1 MSVKYRVVHPPKGAM
16 EIFYAK
22 IAPIVTGVGAAV
34 VIVGALFK
42 IMHWPGASPML
53 IVGLSAEAALFLLFA
68 FAPVETAPDWSL
80 VHPELGDDHGH
91 GHGHAPVKKA
101 AAPASTNNLTA
112 KLDNMLDNAKLDQDV
127 FNRLADGIKNLA
139 TSASKMSDLS
149 DAAASN
155 NEYAVN
161 VKAAS
166 SSIVKMNESFAKTV
180 EAMSSMSNASSD
192 AKDYHNQVQVITK
205 SLGALNAV
213 YEMELQDANN
223 HLKAMN
229 KFYGNLS
236 SAMEAMSEASKDTQ
250 QFKVELSKLTSN
262 LTNLNNVYGSMLA
275 AMRGN

>member
-1 MSVKYRVVHPPKGAM
+1 MSVHYRVVNPPKGAM
-16 EIFYAK
+16 EVFYAK
-22 IAPIVTGVGAAV
+22 VAPIITGVGASV

-42 IMHWPGASPML
+42 IMHWPGASAML
-53 IVGLSAEAALFLLFA
+53 IVGLSTEAVLFLLFA
-68 FAPVETAPDWSL
+68 FAPVEHAPDWTL
-80 VHPELGDDHGH
+80 VYPELGDDPH

-101 AAPASTNNLTA
+101 APAKESNNLVA

-139 TSASKMSDLS
+139 TSAGKMSDLS

-155 NEYAVN
+155 NEYAQN
-161 VKAAS
+161 VKIAS
-166 SSIVKMNESFAKTV
+166 ASILEMNKSFSTTV
-180 EAMSSMSNASSD
+180 EAMNSMANASTD

-205 SLGALNAV
+205 NLGALNAV

-250 QFKVELSKLTSN
+250 QFKVELSKLTTN
-262 LTNLNNVYGSMLA
+262 LTSLNNVYGSMLA
-275 AMRGN
+275 AMKGN

>member
-1 MSVKYRVVHPPKGAM
+1 MGIHYRVVHPPKGAM
-16 EIFYAK
+16 EVFYAK
-22 IAPIVTGVGAAV
+22 IAPIVTGVGASV
-34 VIVGALFK
+34 VIIGALFK
-42 IMHWPGASPML
+42 IMHWPGASAML

-68 FAPVETAPDWSL
+68 FAPADHAPDWTL
-80 VHPELGDDHGH
+80 VYPELADDPH

-101 AAPASTNNLTA
+101 PAKESNNLVA

-127 FNRLADGIKNLA
+127 FNRLADGIKNLS

-149 DAAASN
+149 DAAASS
-155 NEYAVN
+155 NEYAQN
-161 VKAAS
+161 VKVAS
-166 SSIVKMNESFAKTV
+166 ASILEMNKSFSTTV
-180 EAMSSMSNASSD
+180 EAMNSMANASTD

-205 SLGALNAV
+205 NLGALNAV

-236 SAMEAMSEASKDTQ
+236 SAMEAMSEASRDTQ

-262 LTNLNNVYGSMLA
+262 LTNLNNVYGSMLS
-275 AMRGN
+275 AMKGN

>member
-1 MSVKYRVVHPPKGAM
+1 MGVHYRVVHPPKGAL

-22 IAPIVTGVGAAV
+22 VAPIITGVGASV

-42 IMHWPGASPML
+42 IMHWPGAAPML
-53 IVGLSAEAALFLLFA
+53 IVGLSTEAILFLLFA
-68 FAPVETAPDWSL
+68 FAPVEHAPDWTI
-80 VHPELGDDHGH
+80 VYPELGDDPH

-101 AAPASTNNLTA
+101 AAPKESNNLVA
-112 KLDNMLDNAKLDQDV
+112 KLDNMLDNSKLDQEV
-127 FNRLADGIKNLA
+127 FNRLAEGMKNLA
-139 TSASKMSDLS
+139 SSASKMSDLS

-155 NEYAVN
+155 NEYAQN
-161 VKAAS
+161 VKTAS
-166 SSIVKMNESFAKTV
+166 ASIVKMNESFAKTV
-180 EAMSSMSNASSD
+180 DAMSSMSNASTD
-192 AKDYHNQVQVITK
+192 AKEYHNQVQVITK
-205 SLGALNAV
+205 NLGALNAV

-250 QFKVELSKLTSN
+250 QFKQEPSKLTSN